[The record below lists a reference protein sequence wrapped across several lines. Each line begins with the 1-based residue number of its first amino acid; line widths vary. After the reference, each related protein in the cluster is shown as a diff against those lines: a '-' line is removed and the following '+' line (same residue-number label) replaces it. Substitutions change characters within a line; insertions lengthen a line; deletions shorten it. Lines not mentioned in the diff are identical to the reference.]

1 MYRAENPLNKQSMR
15 PSQHY
20 IEQKVSNLQF
30 GLYSYR
36 FDPNLFEIFRQT
48 QLQRRGYQAE
58 FWIIGSSHV
67 VNIQTETVEI
77 AEVISAAKTGL
88 PTDGRIRLVDPFRSG
103 CYQHSADL
111 RYHVN
116 LELNRYD
123 NRELF
128 INQSQPPVDKQIYRL
143 QQTFPSY
150 NGDHPPPTTTI
161 DILRADGEQLAFRTL
176 HTYTEELA
184 LAITRTEIQF
194 T

>member
-1 MYRAENPLNKQSMR
+1 MYRAENLLNQQSIR
-15 PSQHY
+15 PSQRY
-20 IEQKVSNLQF
+20 VEQKVSNLQF
-30 GLYSYR
+30 GLYNYR

-48 QLQRRGYQAE
+48 QLQRCGYHAE

-67 VNIQTETVEI
+67 VNIQTGTLEI
-77 AEVISAAKTGL
+77 AEVISAEKTGL
-88 PTDGRIRLVDPFRSG
+88 PTDGLIRLVAPFQSG
-103 CYQHSADL
+103 CYQHSAGL
-111 RYHVN
+111 RYQVN

-128 INQSQPPVDKQIYRL
+128 IDQLQPPGDQQICRL
-143 QQTFPSY
+143 QQTFPNC
-150 NGDHPPPTTTI
+150 NGDYPPPTTTI
-161 DILRADGEQLAFRTL
+161 DILRADGDRLAFRTL

>member
-1 MYRAENPLNKQSMR
+1 MYRAENLLNQQSTR

-20 IEQKVSNLQF
+20 VEQKVSNLQF
-30 GLYSYR
+30 GLYNYR

-67 VNIQTETVEI
+67 VNIQTETAEV

-88 PTDGRIRLVDPFRSG
+88 PTDGQIRLIAPFQSG
-103 CYQHSADL
+103 CYQHSAGL
-111 RYHVN
+111 RYQVN
-116 LELNRYD
+116 LELNRHD

-128 INQSQPPVDKQIYRL
+128 INQSQPPVDQQIYRL
-143 QQTFPSY
+143 QQTFPSH
-150 NGDHPPPTTTI
+150 NGDHSPPTTTI
-161 DILRADGEQLAFRTL
+161 DILRADEEQLAFRTL